1 MSLAPTQSVPAQ
13 RAIRCPT
20 GRTIEIGD
28 RPLVMGVLNLTPD
41 SFSDGGQWSDPDKAV
56 EHALELESQ
65 GADLLDLGAESTRP
79 GGGTYADGA
88 VAVSATDE
96 LDRLLPVLRRV
107 RALVAIPISV
117 DTRKG
122 VVAERALDEGADL
135 INDISALEDPYLA
148 EVVADRSAPIV
159 LMHSR
164 GPLASMQRRI
174 SFDDVVGE
182 VASELRQKVEDAT
195 HAGISQDRIIIDPG
209 IGFGKTKQQNLELL
223 RNLDRL
229 GELGYP
235 ILVGASRK
243 SFIGEIGGSAPDHRL
258 SGSLAAIGWAQHFGA
273 FIVRVHDVKETVQF
287 IRVWNSIA
295 TAKRVEP

>member
-1 MSLAPTQSVPAQ
+1 
-13 RAIRCPT
+13 
-20 GRTIEIGD
+20 
-28 RPLVMGVLNLTPD
+28 MGVVNLTPD
-41 SFSDGGQWSDPDKAV
+41 SFSDGGLWTDPDKAV

-79 GGGTYADGA
+79 GGSTYGDGA
-88 VAVSATDE
+88 VAVPATDE

-107 RALVAIPISV
+107 RELVSIPISV

-122 VVAERALDEGADL
+122 FVAERALEEGADL
-135 INDISALEDPYLA
+135 INDISALGDPFLA
-148 EVVADRSAPIV
+148 EVVAACSAPVV
-159 LMHSR
+159 LMHTR
-164 GPLASMQRRI
+164 GSLASMQRGI
-174 SFDDVVGE
+174 SFDDVVSE
-182 VASELRQKVEDAT
+182 VASELRHKVQEAIN
-195 HAGISQDRIIIDPG
+195 AGIAENRIIIDPG

-235 ILVGASRK
+235 MLVGASRK
-243 SFIGEIGGSAPDHRL
+243 SFIGEISGTAPDQRL

-287 IRVWNSIA
+287 IRVWDSIS
-295 TAKRVEP
+295 TAKRANA